1 MPPPSLLQLCTS
13 TAIRNVKYL
22 NDIGNVPYSL
32 ARPFLLKIESP
43 EKLRS
48 LELLSPHIMED
59 DAELWLDFIK
69 RDIPR
74 WDEYDLPEQPDCW
87 YDIYC
92 DLQQRVQKAVEEDAE
107 KLKMALDGINSERA
121 KHSAKFVTDRRII
134 PLPRERPTAK
144 QRYASFDRK
153 MGGLTPRFASPR
165 GGQGSSD
172 PLGAPVW
179 SYERPQLPRP
189 EKKKSNIFNL
199 PKRNP
204 VLAVPTKQLNNRAS
218 QVKQAPLSL
227 IEEHRRPPDPVVPRR
242 NGPPTLVAPGRSKL
256 QSTRSPG
263 GSGNLVVSASLR
275 EREARLRALTS
286 GKQTGSSTPKSSE
299 DSPARAPAPA
309 PYRALAT
316 AVSKSLQ
323 YPPSS
328 SSTQES
334 SDSPS
339 AGRLQGTN
347 ETAISESAKSAPLEP
362 VPDSDISGLP
372 PAQPPRAVMR
382 KRPAPSL
389 FIQPRKKKVN

>member
-1 MPPPSLLQLCTS
+1 
-13 TAIRNVKYL
+13 
-22 NDIGNVPYSL
+22 
-32 ARPFLLKIESP
+32 
-43 EKLRS
+43 
-48 LELLSPHIMED
+48 
-59 DAELWLDFIK
+59 
-69 RDIPR
+69 
-74 WDEYDLPEQPDCW
+74 
-87 YDIYC
+87 
-92 DLQQRVQKAVEEDAE
+92 VEEDAE

-121 KHSAKFVTDRRII
+121 RHSAKFVTDRRII
-134 PLPRERPTAK
+134 PLPRERPTTK

-165 GGQGSSD
+165 GGMGSSD

-199 PKRNP
+199 TKRNP

-227 IEEHRRPPDPVVPRR
+227 IEEHRRPPEPVVPRR
-242 NGPPTLVAPGRSKL
+242 NGPPTLVAPGRSRL
-256 QSTRSPG
+256 QSTRPSGGPG
-263 GSGNLVVSASLR
+263 HFVVSPSLR

-286 GKQTGSSTPKSSE
+286 GKQSGSSTPKSSE
-299 DSPARAPAPA
+299 ISPAPATA
-309 PYRALAT
+309 PYRASAT
-316 AVSKSLQ
+316 AASKSLQ
-323 YPPSS
+323 DPPSS

-334 SDSPS
+334 LDSPP

-347 ETAISESAKSAPLEP
+347 DTASADSSKSAPLEAI
-362 VPDSDISGLP
+362 PDSDNSGVP
-372 PAQPPRAVMR
+372 PPQPPRAVMR

>member
-92 DLQQRVQKAVEEDAE
+92 DLQERVQKAVEEDAE

-134 PLPRERPTAK
+134 PLPRERPTTK

-165 GGQGSSD
+165 GGLGSSD
-172 PLGAPVW
+172 PLGAPAW
-179 SYERPQLPRP
+179 SYERPQLPRA

-199 PKRNP
+199 TKRNP

-218 QVKQAPLSL
+218 QVKQAPRSL
-227 IEEHRRPPDPVVPRR
+227 IEEHRRPPDPVVARR
-242 NGPPTLVAPGRSKL
+242 NGPPTLVAPGRSRL
-256 QSTRSPG
+256 QSTRSSG
-263 GSGNLVVSASLR
+263 GPSNFVVSASLR

-299 DSPARAPAPA
+299 NSPAPA
-309 PYRALAT
+309 PVPYQGSANA
-316 AVSKSLQ
+316 ASKSLRD
-323 YPPSS
+323 PPSS
-328 SSTQES
+328 SSTQEP
-334 SDSPS
+334 SDPLPV
-339 AGRLQGTN
+339 GHLQGTN
-347 ETAISESAKSAPLEP
+347 ETTTAESAKSALVEAI
-362 VPDSDISGLP
+362 PDPDNSGVL
-372 PAQPPRAVMR
+372 PAQPPRPVMR